1 MTKELFH
8 VRIYMR
14 SGNVIDLKNLT
25 KLNFKKNDG
34 KFTEL
39 TWEAAEVVGEKL
51 VTLDLHQIEA
61 ITQIFKE

>member
-1 MTKELFH
+1 MTRELFH
-8 VRIYMR
+8 VRIYLR

-25 KLNFKKNDG
+25 KFNFTKSGG

-51 VTLDLHQIEA
+51 MTVDLHQIEA